1 MRFWVVLSF
10 RGGPGGYLTNR
21 YLTNSPLLLPS
32 IATVEDH
39 AKPSN
44 DKDSIPGHLRS
55 KAWERNSS
63 GGFFTAS
70 LTPSVFNI
78 LNILNIIFQYRQQ
91 NLQLR
96 YTENIE
102 KDFSIPNTALLGI

>member
-1 MRFWVVLSF
+1 
-10 RGGPGGYLTNR
+10 
-21 YLTNSPLLLPS
+21 
-32 IATVEDH
+32 VEDH

-63 GGFFTAS
+63 GGVFTAS
-70 LTPSVFNI
+70 LTPRSSAAFGI
-78 LNILNIIFQYRQQ
+78 QYPQYSQ
-91 NLQLR
+91 YHFSISTAKPTTSI

-102 KDFSIPNTALLGI
+102 KDFSIPNTALQARSSNQF